1 MLVYVPSHVCPSY
14 VYNSNI
20 CAGTTNTSP
29 FVVAQ
34 RERLAHDEEL
44 ADEELEENEVGN
56 NMY

>member
-34 RERLAHDEEL
+34 REGLAHDEEL
-44 ADEELEENEVGN
+44 TDDELEEKEVSKN
-56 NMY
+56 VQ